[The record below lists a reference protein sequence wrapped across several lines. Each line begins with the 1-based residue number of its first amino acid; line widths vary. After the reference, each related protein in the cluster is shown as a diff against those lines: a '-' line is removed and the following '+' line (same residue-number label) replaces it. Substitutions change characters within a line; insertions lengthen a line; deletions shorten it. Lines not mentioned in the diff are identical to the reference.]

1 MNLAHPKLR
10 MPLWIV
16 LAAASLS
23 LAWAN
28 GLGFVWSG
36 AWNRPFVVAAAAAYL
51 PLVFG
56 FAWLLVPVRQTYLIV
71 ALLTLCAIAIAVC
84 LVGTVAPDSFPLKI
98 TFLDFLV
105 LLGLPLGAYVYRWLR
120 RAE

>member
-1 MNLAHPKLR
+1 MKLAHPKLR
-10 MPLWIV
+10 VPLWLV

-28 GLGFVWSG
+28 GLGFIWSG
-36 AWNRPFVVAAAAAYL
+36 AWNREFVVAAAAAYL
-51 PLVFG
+51 PVVFG
-56 FAWLLVPVRQTYLIV
+56 FAWLLVPVRQCYLIF
-71 ALLTLCAIAIAVC
+71 ALWTLCLIAIAVC
-84 LVGTVAPDSFPLKI
+84 LVGTIAPDSFPLKI

-105 LLGLPLGAYVYRWLR
+105 LLGLPLGAYAYRWLR